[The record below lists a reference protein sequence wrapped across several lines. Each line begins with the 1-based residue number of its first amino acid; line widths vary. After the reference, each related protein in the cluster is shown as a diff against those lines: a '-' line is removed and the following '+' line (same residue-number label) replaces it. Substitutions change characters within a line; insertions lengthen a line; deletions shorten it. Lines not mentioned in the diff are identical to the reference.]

1 MRYIA
6 KITYIDEICAMQ
18 NQYLPLVSPFLVQYL
33 TISISLQVLP
43 LGQILWTS
51 VSAKYNFENGQNYS
65 TRFQSPLR
73 PNIALLLVFYVQW
86 MDECFEKIVPLH
98 KLLCIVHKYRPPF
111 FTRIAHLFSLCL
123 WIWMIFMNWH
133 SCSIGEHFSEYS
145 PTLCQC
151 QITQNDL
158 VGKSVTMVGKSRT
171 MVGKTLVFLVR
182 IKGHELNQVN
192 QH

>member
-1 MRYIA
+1 MCRHQLLAGLGKQLCIFQLASSWDQYMGVNFMSAYCFFLVCIVQEFLGLCVTLA

-51 VSAKYNFENGQNYS
+51 VCAKYN

-98 KLLCIVHKYRPPF
+98 KLLCIVHTDP
-111 FTRIAHLFSLCL
+111 LFYKNSP
-123 WIWMIFMNWH
+123 
-133 SCSIGEHFSEYS
+133 SIQ
-145 PTLCQC
+145 LVLM
-151 QITQNDL
+151 DL
-158 VGKSVTMVGKSRT
+158 DD
-171 MVGKTLVFLVR
+171 
-182 IKGHELNQVN
+182 IYELNRVFTYTVSMPDN
-192 QH
+192 LE